1 MVKIEVQNDN
11 FVDKDILNWTH
22 WAWQLTGLCKT
33 GLELLSYTNF
43 EMFQTSLILLGR
55 QQIKQDLGSH
65 SQFGWFLWKVV
76 KVRKTFI

>member
-11 FVDKDILNWTH
+11 LVDKDILNWTH

-43 EMFQTSLILLGR
+43 EMFQTLLI
-55 QQIKQDLGSH
+55 
-65 SQFGWFLWKVV
+65 
-76 KVRKTFI
+76 